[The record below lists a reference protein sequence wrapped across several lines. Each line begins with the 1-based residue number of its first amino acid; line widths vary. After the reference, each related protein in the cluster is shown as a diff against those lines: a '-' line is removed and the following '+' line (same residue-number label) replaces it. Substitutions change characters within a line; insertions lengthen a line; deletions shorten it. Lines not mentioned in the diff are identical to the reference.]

1 MPIDPAKA
9 ALITFDCYGTL
20 VDWESG
26 ILGACAAMA
35 GGAIP
40 DADRA
45 RVLGAYA
52 AIEREIEAG
61 PYMAYGEVLKR
72 VGERMCEQF
81 GWSGNGNAIADS
93 IGDWPAFDETPA
105 CLRALQEHYKVGVL
119 SNIDDDLFALTA
131 PKLGI
136 ELDLLVTAQRV
147 KSYKPGEAHF
157 REALRAMGIQPGWMV
172 HCAESRFHDIEP
184 ASRLGIPNVWVDR
197 AMGSGAASGGPAGG
211 VGRKEPDA
219 VVHSLRELIELLGLS
234 LGG

>member
-1 MPIDPAKA
+1 MSIDPAKA

-26 ILGACAAMA
+26 ILRACAVMA
-35 GGAIP
+35 DGAIA

-52 AIEREIEAG
+52 SIEREIEAG
-61 PYMAYGEVLKR
+61 PYAGYREVLKQ
-72 VGERMCEQF
+72 VGERMCAEF
-81 GWSGNGNAIADS
+81 GWSGDSSAIAES
-93 IGDWPAFDETPA
+93 IGEWAAFDETPA
-105 CLRALQEHYKVGVL
+105 CLRALQEHFKVGVL
-119 SNIDDDLFALTA
+119 SNIDDELFALTA

-136 ELDLLVTAQRV
+136 ELDLLVTAERV

-157 REALRAMGIQPGWMV
+157 REALRAMGIQPSWMV

-197 AMGSGAASGGPAGG
+197 ALGSSAASGGPSGG
-211 VGRKEPDA
+211 AEPGA
-219 VVHSLRELIELLGLS
+219 VVHSLRELVELLGLRV
-234 LGG
+234 GG